1 MYKEENARAKPAKLL
16 LFIVKYA
23 NFDDRVAV
31 VVVIALTPYCG
42 WGVADLSDQRKL
54 MEALGEEG
62 GAPSFSSSLDS
73 PYSLKG

>member
-42 WGVADLSDQRKL
+42 WVGRCRL
-54 MEALGEEG
+54 E
-62 GAPSFSSSLDS
+62 
-73 PYSLKG
+73 